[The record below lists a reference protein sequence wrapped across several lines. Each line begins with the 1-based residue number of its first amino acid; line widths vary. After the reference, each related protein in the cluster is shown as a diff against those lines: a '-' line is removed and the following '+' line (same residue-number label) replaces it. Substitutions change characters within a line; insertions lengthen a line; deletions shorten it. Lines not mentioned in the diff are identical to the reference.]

1 MHCSLRLL
9 KPNQSQKRTLR
20 AMNRKLTAAA
30 VVIIVVAACLNIAQA
45 ADFFSPYFQVKQ
57 VQLLPESPCG
67 DHGGLAGPAS
77 LGHDDGSLLL
87 AFTCRDD
94 RVVLWRDMR
103 PGSGNG
109 AAVGATTTD
118 IKLHLDAP
126 GGVVGRGAVAAGGW
140 AYECGH
146 TISAIQV
153 MVGNQSQDYG
163 PFEFARGARPDVAA
177 AYGNTCSQMG
187 DSGVGFDVD
196 FSGLA
201 PGTYPVSMRV
211 ADDAGRTATS
221 NILTVT
227 VR

>member
-1 MHCSLRLL
+1 
-9 KPNQSQKRTLR
+9 
-20 AMNRKLTAAA
+20 MNRKLTAAA
-30 VVIIVVAACLNIAQA
+30 VVTIVVAASFNIAQA
-45 ADFFSPYFQVKQ
+45 ADFFSPYFQAKQ

-109 AAVGATTTD
+109 AAVGAPSSD

-126 GGVVGRGAVAAGGW
+126 GGVVGRGVVNAGGW

-153 MVGNQSQDYG
+153 TVGNQSQDYG
-163 PFEFARGARPDVAA
+163 PFEFARGARADVAA

-187 DSGVGFDVD
+187 DSGVGFGLDL
-196 FSGLA
+196 SSLA
-201 PGTYPVSMRV
+201 PGSYPVTMRV

-221 NILTVT
+221 NTLTVT